1 MIIGVPDAVIS
12 PWRTDRGR
20 AWPEKTTRVV
30 ASAAATSVVS
40 AAAASTAR
48 WALSRGS
55 VNVPRESIRS
65 ASYRSGIPFGNSVQ
79 SQCGCRN
86 WVTPRNREASGYD
99 TATALAIGGRRRRAR
114 GDLVI
119 LEAGGAGHGDRAGQP
134 SVDPHGDAASERDH
148 VRPGDHP
155 MEELGLLAQF
165 LAPLAPQVN

>member
-48 WALSRGS
+48 WAFSRGS

-65 ASYRSGIPFGNSVQ
+65 ASYRSLIPLGNSVRTQ
-79 SQCGCRN
+79 LGLRVGS
-86 WVTPRNREASGYD
+86 
-99 TATALAIGGRRRRAR
+99 RRRRAR

-119 LEAGGAGHGDRAGQP
+119 LEAGRARHGDRA
-134 SVDPHGDAASERDH
+134 
-148 VRPGDHP
+148 
-155 MEELGLLAQF
+155 
-165 LAPLAPQVN
+165 